1 MGLLAQYDLS
11 NEPGFKKQVGMSM
24 ITAAVLIGGEVKGAQ
39 SDVKYSKR
47 QRLATEVLNNPTSL
61 LTQFCLT
68 VAQAGAVSLGG
79 PVAITSSTAAFPS
92 VVTTSAAHGLAT
104 GNAVRIQDHTVN
116 TAVNGSNE
124 ITVLTTTT
132 FSVPVLGTG
141 AGGATGRV
149 NRLPLDSDIQTTVNA
164 VWDDIAGVTALD

>member
-11 NEPGFKKQVGMSM
+11 NDNGFKKQVGMSM
-24 ITAAVLIGGEVKGAQ
+24 ITAAVNVAGETKGALT
-39 SDVKYSKR
+39 DPAYSKR
-47 QRLATEVLNNPTSL
+47 QTLAYAVLNNPTSL

-68 VAQAGAVSLGG
+68 VAQAGAVSLGS

-116 TAVNGSNE
+116 TAINGSNE
-124 ITVLTTTT
+124 ITALTTTT

-149 NRLPLDSDIQTTVNA
+149 NRLPLDSDIQAA
-164 VWDDIAGVTALD
+164 VVAAWNDIAGVTALD